1 MTIIPLLLR
10 PSLLALKNRYVWRG
24 TRSLRE
30 FIGLLASASMVVA
43 MYLSTYAALE
53 ASSQLIESGALDP
66 FMPLS
71 LLLTSLF
78 IMLVLS
84 AAIAGLGSLFLAKDL
99 DLILASPV
107 SLGRFLRGRCS
118 EVALSTG
125 WMVCVFG
132 MPSLLAFGSFFDCGA
147 AFFIMAPILSALAVC
162 IAVLA
167 GVLAALSFGAII
179 SPRRGRTILLLL
191 FMVSLLL
198 FFCSLNSASVTT
210 KLSSTSLAPHLE
222 LLRAASQSWTP
233 GRFWARAILDIRNGS
248 FAAAGLALLA
258 ACTAAAALWAA
269 LWLVAS
275 RAYFAAYMRL
285 RNEGDLL
292 KLNSRASQ
300 TAARLL
306 LPFVRVDRRALIA
319 KEFKLFA
326 RDLSH
331 TIQLAML
338 LAICFIYLYNFQ
350 TLEGPTSMA
359 EEVRVLW
366 QLLLLLVNAALSFL
380 VVTCICSRFVFP
392 SVSMEGTS
400 FWILQSA
407 PVSMRNILRAK
418 VAGWFLPVASISAV
432 IFMSGAMAIGADEP
446 LVLASCA
453 AGVILAYGLV
463 GLGVGLGALFAHFE
477 WEYAS
482 QVSTNV
488 GSFLFMGLSVLFLV
502 VSLVPIALSFGAYA
516 LAPNILPFSDSP
528 TLILVGGLVVL
539 AIINYACA
547 ATALSV
553 GSRSLKAR

>member
-1 MTIIPLLLR
+1 
-10 PSLLALKNRYVWRG
+10 
-24 TRSLRE
+24 
-30 FIGLLASASMVVA
+30 MVVA

>member
-30 FIGLLASASMVVA
+30 FIGLFASASMVVA

-198 FFCSLNSASVTT
+198 FFCSLNSASVAT

-275 RAYFAAYMRL
+275 RAYFAAYTRL

-418 VAGWFLPVASISAV
+418 VAGWFLPVASISGV

>member
-66 FMPLS
+66 FMALS

>member
-1 MTIIPLLLR
+1 
-10 PSLLALKNRYVWRG
+10 
-24 TRSLRE
+24 
-30 FIGLLASASMVVA
+30 
-43 MYLSTYAALE
+43 
-53 ASSQLIESGALDP
+53 
-66 FMPLS
+66 
-71 LLLTSLF
+71 
-78 IMLVLS
+78 
-84 AAIAGLGSLFLAKDL
+84 
-99 DLILASPV
+99 
-107 SLGRFLRGRCS
+107 
-118 EVALSTG
+118 
-125 WMVCVFG
+125 
-132 MPSLLAFGSFFDCGA
+132 
-147 AFFIMAPILSALAVC
+147 
-162 IAVLA
+162 
-167 GVLAALSFGAII
+167 
-179 SPRRGRTILLLL
+179 
-191 FMVSLLL
+191 
-198 FFCSLNSASVTT
+198 
-210 KLSSTSLAPHLE
+210 
-222 LLRAASQSWTP
+222 
-233 GRFWARAILDIRNGS
+233 
-248 FAAAGLALLA
+248 
-258 ACTAAAALWAA
+258 
-269 LWLVAS
+269 
-275 RAYFAAYMRL
+275 
-285 RNEGDLL
+285 
-292 KLNSRASQ
+292 
-300 TAARLL
+300 
-306 LPFVRVDRRALIA
+306 VRVDRRALIA

>member
-30 FIGLLASASMVVA
+30 FIGLFASASMVVA

-198 FFCSLNSASVTT
+198 FFCSLNSASVAT

-275 RAYFAAYMRL
+275 RAYFAAYTRL

-418 VAGWFLPVASISAV
+418 VAGWFLPVASISGV

-482 QVSTNV
+482 QVSTHV